1 MSKLITDLAIMLLTA
16 GVVAVIF
23 RKFKQ
28 PIVLGYIFAGFLVG
42 PYMPYFFTVTDQEA
56 IDVWSEIGIII
67 LMFSLGLEF
76 NLHKLL
82 RIGKTAVI
90 TALTEVFGMLVIGYL
105 TGYAM
110 GWSTMDSLFL
120 GGMLSMSSTTIIIK
134 TFDELKVQKMDFAQ
148 LVFGIL
154 VIEDIAGIFMMILLS
169 TVAVGQNVSG
179 TDLLIQMSEL
189 AMYLFFWLILGIY
202 LLPTILQK
210 TSSFFNDE
218 IMLLVSLGLCFG
230 MVLLAEA
237 LGFSSALGAFL
248 AGSLLAGT
256 VHAERVEHLTG
267 GIKDLFGAVFFLSV
281 GMMISPQMIIQYMI
295 PILVITIV
303 TIVGK
308 IVISALGVLLSGQNL
323 KKAIRCG
330 CSLGQIGE
338 FAFIIAALGMS
349 LGQIADYI
357 YPIVVSVSVIT
368 TLTTPAF
375 VKYAD
380 KIYTWI
386 AKLIPNKMLTKLERY
401 TTDNKETD
409 QDSDWTQYMRRFIQR
424 TVFFG
429 ILMIGVALLIGY
441 SFDSMIETTQLSAWI
456 KKALTVLFTIVG
468 EALFIRPM
476 MDLHSSEFTALW
488 VKNKQYHLPLVTLNG
503 LRFMLIVMN
512 VFIPVQRLLDIDS
525 VWLLPVIVLTI
536 ILIYRTGWMAST
548 YLTVETRFIANMHER
563 SLEHADAEEMRWPD
577 DELFVWIHEFDDVLV
592 VKSLKRLKWG
602 RRFHVHVVKV
612 IRGAKHFNL
621 PSGMFQIHKGDQ
633 VCLLG
638 KKEDLNLL
646 SISMDCP
653 IEEDLMSLHEFIE
666 QQTDEEMKLYTYVIQ
681 NDSEL
686 QGKTIKLSQLRDK
699 YGCLLLGLQRNKLP
713 VLQPD
718 VNMTLQTG
726 DRIWVIGSKQM
737 FRPETDKK
745 KDG

>member
-1 MSKLITDLAIMLLTA
+1 MSRLITDLAIMLLTA

-28 PIVLGYIFAGFLVG
+28 PIVLGYILAGFLVG
-42 PYMPYFFTVTDQEA
+42 PYMSYFFTVTDQES

-82 RIGKTAVI
+82 SIGKTAVI
-90 TALTEVFGMLVIGYL
+90 TALTEVLGMLVIGYL
-105 TGYAM
+105 TGHVM

-134 TFDELKVQKMDFAQ
+134 TFDELEVQKKDFAQ

-154 VIEDIAGIFMMILLS
+154 VVEDIAGIFMMILLS

-179 TDLLIQMSEL
+179 SALMIRMLEL

-202 LLPTILQK
+202 LLPTILRK
-210 TSSFFNDE
+210 TALFFNDE
-218 IMLLVSLGLCFG
+218 IMILVSLGLCFG

-256 VHAERVEHLTG
+256 VHAERVEHLTS

-281 GMMISPQMIIQYMI
+281 GMMISPQMIIQYMV
-295 PILVITIV
+295 PILIITIV

-308 IVISALGVLLSGQNL
+308 IAISALGVLLSGQNL
-323 KKAIRCG
+323 KKAVRCG

-349 LGQIADYI
+349 LGEIADYI

-375 VKYAD
+375 VKHAD
-380 KIYTWI
+380 KLYAWI
-386 AKLIPNKMLTKLERY
+386 AKLLPDKMLTKLERY
-401 TTDNKETD
+401 TTDNSEAD
-409 QDSDWTQYMRRFIQR
+409 QDSDWTQYMRRFVRR

-429 ILMIGVALLIGY
+429 ILMIGVALFIGY
-441 SFDSMIETTQLSAWI
+441 GFYPVLETTELSVWV
-456 KKALTVLFTIVG
+456 KKAITVLFTIAG

-548 YLTVETRFIANMHER
+548 YLSVETRFIANMNER
-563 SLEHADAEEMRWPD
+563 SLENTGAEGPEWPD
-577 DELFVWIHEFDDVLV
+577 DELFVWVHESNAVLTV
-592 VKSLKRLKWG
+592 RSLKR
-602 RRFHVHVVKV
+602 FHVNV
-612 IRGAKHFNL
+612 IQILRGSKQFNL
-621 PSGMFQIHKGDQ
+621 PSGMFQIHKKDRL
-633 VCLLG
+633 CLLG
-638 KKEDLNLL
+638 KKENLNSL
-646 SISMDCP
+646 SIRMDCP
-653 IEEDLMSLHEFIE
+653 MGDDLMPLHQFIE
-666 QQTDEEMKLYTYVIQ
+666 QQTDEDMKLYTYVIP

-686 QGKTIKLSQLRDK
+686 QGKTIKLSNLRDK
-699 YGCLLLGLQRNKLP
+699 YGCLILGLQRNRLP

-718 VNMTLQTG
+718 VNMTLQAG
-726 DRIWVIGSKQM
+726 DCIWVIGSKQM
-737 FRPETDKK
+737 CHSEKDRN